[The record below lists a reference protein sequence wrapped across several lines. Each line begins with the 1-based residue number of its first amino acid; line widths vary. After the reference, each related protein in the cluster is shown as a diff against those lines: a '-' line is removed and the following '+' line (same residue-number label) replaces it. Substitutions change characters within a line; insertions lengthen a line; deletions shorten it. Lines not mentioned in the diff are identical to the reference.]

1 MRKSYQDTKNYERH
15 ILAANADLAAI
26 YRKDFPVFEH
36 VTYLNSCSQGAIS
49 TSVKQSFTT
58 YLDSLELHGSTWG
71 DWAGQQ
77 ETVRALLAK
86 FFNVSAGEISVT
98 TSTSAAVSA
107 LASAL
112 DFTEKRNRIVTTD
125 NEFPAIGQIWHAQ
138 ESRGARVTHVASRA
152 DNTVDVEALV
162 KEIDEQTLLV
172 STTLV
177 CFRNGA
183 LTDIEPIIAAAKRV
197 GAFVLIDSYQGAGAI
212 PLDLAALGAD
222 FVVGGVLKYMLGA
235 PGVGYMYAKEE
246 TSKHLIPTST
256 GWFAA
261 RDIFKMGIHEYDPA
275 TDGRRF
281 ESGTPPIPA
290 LYPAAAGLEYL
301 LKVGVENVANYV
313 NPLHEALREGVEALG
328 GALATPKHA
337 HAAMI
342 AVKSTDEHAHVAALE
357 AEKVITSSRDGN
369 VRISP
374 HFYNNMEDIEK
385 TLKALAKHKNLLRS

>member
-1 MRKSYQDTKNYERH
+1 MQKSYQDTRNYERH

-49 TSVKQSFTT
+49 TSVKQSFAT

-162 KEIDEQTLLV
+162 KEIDEQTL
-172 STTLV
+172 
-177 CFRNGA
+177 
-183 LTDIEPIIAAAKRV
+183 
-197 GAFVLIDSYQGAGAI
+197 
-212 PLDLAALGAD
+212 
-222 FVVGGVLKYMLGA
+222 
-235 PGVGYMYAKEE
+235 
-246 TSKHLIPTST
+246 
-256 GWFAA
+256 
-261 RDIFKMGIHEYDPA
+261 
-275 TDGRRF
+275 
-281 ESGTPPIPA
+281 
-290 LYPAAAGLEYL
+290 
-301 LKVGVENVANYV
+301 
-313 NPLHEALREGVEALG
+313 
-328 GALATPKHA
+328 
-337 HAAMI
+337 
-342 AVKSTDEHAHVAALE
+342 
-357 AEKVITSSRDGN
+357 
-369 VRISP
+369 
-374 HFYNNMEDIEK
+374 
-385 TLKALAKHKNLLRS
+385 